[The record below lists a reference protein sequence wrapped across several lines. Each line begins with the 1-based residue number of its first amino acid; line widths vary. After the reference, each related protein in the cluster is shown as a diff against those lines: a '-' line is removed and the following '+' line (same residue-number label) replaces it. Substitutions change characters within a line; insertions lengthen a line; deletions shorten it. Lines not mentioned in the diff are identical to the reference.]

1 MDPNGPKCWQQV
13 IPEHSWMVLGYG
25 SFWGR
30 QNWMLYSD
38 EPLQLEGR
46 IIGLNVWPVPVLLVF
61 SFALCTYTRCQGGC
75 TYLPTSTIRGPT
87 WLSRLVS
94 LALLLLT
101 RAAVRYPSP
110 LSCCVQTNGLQMS
123 FTILLCS
130 VVFISYRLC
139 RTCRYT
145 DTIYTSHYIHIY
157 IYMTVHV

>member
-1 MDPNGPKCWQQV
+1 
-13 IPEHSWMVLGYG
+13 MVLGYG

-38 EPLQLEGR
+38 EPLQLEGH

-75 TYLPTSTIRGPT
+75 TYFQNSTILGPT

-145 DTIYTSHYIHIY
+145 DTIYTSHYIYLCIHDCTCVIS
-157 IYMTVHV
+157 VL